1 MRLRGIILIGAVISI
16 VVGFTLGR
24 AVIAD
29 SPEPGSSEDPLVT
42 QSYADKK
49 IQERVTELEELV
61 AKLTVQAGALQDTVN
76 DLQEKVKNTQTTATT
91 TPKPA
96 SNNNK
101 NDNSNQDKPNTEPT
115 KPTESSPPSASSSMV
130 GKSMVIKTNNYVNL
144 RSAPNEDANVLKKVT
159 KEETMVVQ
167 KVENQWY
174 NVKLD
179 DGTIG
184 WVAAWVV
191 KLK

>member
-24 AVIAD
+24 ALIAD

-49 IQERVTELEELV
+49 IQERVTDLEKVV
-61 AKLTVQAGALQDTVN
+61 AELTVQAEALQDTVN
-76 DLQEKVKNTQTTATT
+76 DLQDRIKNTQTTSTT
-91 TPKPA
+91 TPKTS

-101 NDNSNQDKPNTEPT
+101 GDDDKNKSNTEPT
-115 KPTESSPPSASSSMV
+115 KPTEPSQPPASSSME
-130 GKSMVIKTNNYVNL
+130 GKSVVINTQNYVNL
-144 RSAPNEDANVLKKVT
+144 RSAPTEDANVLKKVT
-159 KEETMVVQ
+159 KEDTMVVQ

-174 NVKLD
+174 NVKLE

-184 WVAAWVV
+184 WVAGWVV
-191 KLK
+191 KPK

>member
-16 VVGFTLGR
+16 IVGFTLGR

-29 SPEPGSSEDPLVT
+29 SPEPGSEQDPLVT

-49 IQERVTELEELV
+49 IQERVTDLEKVV
-61 AKLTVQAGALQDTVN
+61 AELTVQAAALQDTVN
-76 DLQEKVKNTQTTATT
+76 DLQNRIKNTQPTSTT
-91 TPKPA
+91 TTKPT
-96 SNNNK
+96 NNN
-101 NDNSNQDKPNTEPT
+101 NNNNNEQDKEPT
-115 KPTESSPPSASSSMV
+115 KTEEPKQPADNSVV
-130 GKSMVIKTNNYVNL
+130 GKSMVINTQNYVNL
-144 RSAPNEDANVLKKVT
+144 RSAPTEEANILKRVT

-184 WVAAWVV
+184 WVASWVV
-191 KLK
+191 KPK